1 MKNMDLVS
9 IIVPIYNIQNYVEK
23 CIESLIFQ
31 KYNNIEIILINDGST
46 DNSKKLCEKYVDNKK
61 VFLYNKSNGGLS
73 DARNYGLKVAK
84 GKYIIF
90 VDGDDYVKTNFVED
104 LYQSISE
111 NKSEVAI
118 CEYSEVTDNNKYI
131 RTVKLNEPVNKKE
144 ITGRELLHY
153 FYKPGGVINQVVWNK
168 IYKKEL
174 FNTIKFAKG
183 KYYEDGYIIAP
194 LYWDVK
200 KISFVRRSLYNYVQ
214 RENSIMH
221 TCLSK
226 KKIEDAEGTYKYRLD
241 FFKNREKDLYN
252 LAADDYKN
260 WILSFT
266 TNYLLRNRDNRYIKH
281 LQKEYNKYS
290 SLGYKHNLKN
300 KIVNNIASR
309 SIIIAACGKK
319 VIGALKSK

>member
-1 MKNMDLVS
+1 MKNIDLVS

-23 CIESLIFQ
+23 CIESLISQ
-31 KYNNIEIILINDGST
+31 KYDNIEILLINDGST

-73 DARNYGLKVAK
+73 DARNYGLKFAK

-90 VDGDDYVKTNFVED
+90 VDGDDYVEENFVED

-111 NKSEVAI
+111 YKSDVAI
-118 CEYSEVTDNNKYI
+118 CEYSEITDNDKYI
-131 RTVKLNEPVNKKE
+131 RTVKLNEPVNLTV
-144 ITGRELLHY
+144 ITGIDLLHY

-174 FNTIKFAKG
+174 FNTTKFAKG

-194 LYWDVK
+194 LYWNVK

-221 TCLSK
+221 TGLSK
-226 KKIEDAEGTYKYRLD
+226 KKIEDAEGTYKYRLN
-241 FFKNREKDLYN
+241 FFENREKDLYN
-252 LAADDYKN
+252 LAANDYKN

-266 TNYLLRNRDNRYIKH
+266 TSYLLKNRNTTYIKY

-290 SLGYKHNLKN
+290 KLGCKNNIKYK
-300 KIVNNIASR
+300 IINNIASR
-309 SIIIAACGKK
+309 SIIMAAYGKK
-319 VIGALKSK
+319 IVGAFKK